1 MDDMRKAFEA
11 WAAGSCGLSA
21 EFFPD
26 GSYTDG
32 RLRSMW
38 EAWQAATLAERERC
52 KVIDRMAFDPASHLW
67 TDKATGALNIVY
79 K

>member
-1 MDDMRKAFEA
+1 MDEMRKAFEA
-11 WAAGSCGLSA
+11 WAEAECGLSA

-38 EAWQAATLAERERC
+38 EAWQAATLAERERRKEEC
-52 KVIDRMAFDPASHLW
+52 DRLWAAHRIATAKDLGIIDP
-67 TDKATGALNIVY
+67 
-79 K
+79 

>member
-11 WAAGSCGLSA
+11 WAEKRQGIVA
-21 EFFPD
+21 ETFPD

-38 EAWQAATLAERERC
+38 EAWQAAIMVERMRTA
-52 KVIDRMAFDPASHLW
+52 VS
-67 TDKATGALNIVY
+67 
-79 K
+79 